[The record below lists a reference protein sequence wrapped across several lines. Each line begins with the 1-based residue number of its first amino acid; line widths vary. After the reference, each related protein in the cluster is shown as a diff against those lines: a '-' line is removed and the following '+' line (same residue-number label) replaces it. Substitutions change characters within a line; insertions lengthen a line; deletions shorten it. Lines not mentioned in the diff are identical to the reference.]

1 MFDSKTYL
9 YKMLNMDHRTLDK
22 YIANGKPFL
31 NRFIFSLTAITNFS
45 VNALLTVI
53 DLQLLFSQERANR
66 DRSLQYR
73 SNSILAENVINP
85 KLSGKYSS
93 LNACAAALKA
103 DRATLRLYLQGKS
116 TKTYFRGQ

>member
-1 MFDSKTYL
+1 
-9 YKMLNMDHRTLDK
+9 MDYRTLDK
-22 YIANGKPFL
+22 YLENGKPFL
-31 NRFIFSLTAITNFS
+31 NRFIFSLTAITSCS

-66 DRSLQYR
+66 DRSLQDK
-73 SNSILAENVINP
+73 SNSVLAENVINP

-103 DRATLRLYLQGKS
+103 EQSSSCYTSIVFTRSVY
-116 TKTYFRGQ
+116 

>member
-9 YKMLNMDHRTLDK
+9 YKILNMDHRTLVK
-22 YIANGKPFL
+22 YLANGKPFL
-31 NRFIFSLTAITNFS
+31 NRIIFSLTAITNCS

-53 DLQLLFSQERANR
+53 DLQLLFSQEIVNR
-66 DRSLQYR
+66 DRSLQER
-73 SNSILAENVINP
+73 SNSVLAENVINP

-103 DRATLRLYLQGKS
+103 DRATLHLYLQGQS

>member
-1 MFDSKTYL
+1 
-9 YKMLNMDHRTLDK
+9 MDHRTLDK
-22 YIANGKPFL
+22 YLANGKPFL
-31 NRFIFSLTAITNFS
+31 NRFIFSLTAITNCS

-66 DRSLQYR
+66 VRSLQDR
-73 SNSILAENVINP
+73 SNSVLAENVINP
-85 KLSGKYSS
+85 KLSDKYPS